1 MGWRLR
7 HVVSVSA
14 LAVVASTSV
23 SASAQ
28 AVADDRS
35 SEQADPAQSSEAEP
49 EEIVVTGSSIRGVPP
64 TGSNLISVTPAD
76 IRLVGASTTADLLAT
91 VPQLS
96 TFNTAPRAANGGA
109 GAFAP
114 GLRNLPPFATLPL
127 MNGHRLISGGNNQT
141 NPDYP
146 FLPDLAIERVEVV
159 ADGASA
165 IYGSDAVAGVIN
177 FITKKRFS
185 GVEMSARYGFA
196 DDYTTFSGSAL
207 AGTDWGSGS
216 ILGAYQYSRNG
227 NITGADRDYRVVDY
241 RPFGGIDTRS
251 ASCPDANVR
260 IDSNAFAIFYGAPSL
275 APNSRNLCDSAGQ
288 ADLVPASR
296 LHSGFVYAQQELG
309 DRINLWGELLYS
321 DRYDRARAAPGV
333 LGVVVPSTSPSFR
346 QPPGAP
352 PAATEFVDFRADR
365 LYGADFIENT
375 YRVKAGNSSAG
386 VDVDLGGDL
395 KLTAFGTYDWGSN
408 HAILPVLNSAA
419 ASQAALAGTLD
430 PFGSGTSAAVAS
442 SIIGATIDV
451 TSDQE
456 LYLGGARV
464 DGPILSLPGGE
475 LKIAVGAEY
484 RRETRV
490 QSGTFF
496 GVPVPEDQS
505 RNIRSVY
512 GEVFVPLFGSD
523 NATSL
528 LQRLDLSLSGRYDR
542 YSDFGSTTNPKVGL
556 NWSPVD
562 GVTVRSSYGRSF
574 RAPGL
579 REVAAT
585 VGVNYVSTA
594 NLAANGLVDP
604 TRGLNQ
610 VNTLFLLGGNR
621 GLQPEKARTWS
632 VGVDLQPVLAPDVR
646 ASATY
651 YDIEYTDVIGTPPV
665 ALVFSDPTFATIVS
679 RNPTQAQ
686 VDAFIALGVPSG
698 FPSPLP
704 AIGNLIDRRN
714 GNFGVRDTTGLD
726 FSVSY
731 SPQTSFGSVIAA
743 IAGNRVFTFDTQ
755 LSPTAAVS
763 DSLKLGV
770 PKTTFR
776 GTLGATAGPISAVTF
791 VNYRSG
797 ITSTY
802 PTPTGTALYSAN
814 SYTTVDLR
822 LALKLPDV
830 GFARDTELS
839 LQINDLFD
847 ERPPFFPSTDG
858 IGGIY
863 NPIGRYSAVS
873 LRKRF

>member
-14 LAVVASTSV
+14 LAVIAATSV
-23 SASAQ
+23 SAGAQ
-28 AVADDRS
+28 AVADDPAR
-35 SEQADPAQSSEAEP
+35 EQADPAPSSEAEP

-196 DDYTTFSGSAL
+196 DDYATFSGSAL
-207 AGTDWGSGS
+207 AGTDWGTGS
-216 ILGAYQYSRNG
+216 LLGAYQYSRNG

-241 RPFGGIDTRS
+241 RPSGGIDTRS

-309 DRINLWGELLYS
+309 DKINLWGELLYS

-333 LGVVVPSTSPSFR
+333 LGVVVPSTSPFFR

-442 SIIGATIDV
+442 SITGATIDV
-451 TSDQE
+451 TSDQK

-512 GEVFVPLFGSD
+512 GELFVPLFGSD

-528 LQRLDLSLSGRYDR
+528 LQRLDLSLSGRHDR

-604 TRGLNQ
+604 TRGVNQ

-632 VGVDLQPVLAPDVR
+632 VGVDFQPVSAPDVR

-714 GNFGVRDTTGLD
+714 GNFGVRDTSGLD

-791 VNYRSG
+791 INYRSG

-822 LALKLPDV
+822 LALRLPDV
-830 GFARDTELS
+830 GLARDTELS

-863 NPIGRYSAVS
+863 NPIGRYAAVS